1 MKKMKSKLISNIIFY
16 LVIILMG
23 SYIIINAFM
32 PTRVIDIFGF
42 QGMPVLTP
50 SMDPKIKVNDYI
62 IITDVNPSK
71 LEKDDIISFYTYLPT
86 TTGGFSRQIVTH
98 YVYDVIEDEN
108 GRYFQTYSELKDVN
122 DNPVV
127 DEWENT
133 QGDVLIRDED
143 IIGLYQ
149 FRIPLLGGAIMFIQ
163 NIFQNPIMLVLI
175 IVNIT
180 VIVVLIK
187 YILKKP
193 KEEEQK

>member
-1 MKKMKSKLISNIIFY
+1 
-16 LVIILMG
+16 
-23 SYIIINAFM
+23 M